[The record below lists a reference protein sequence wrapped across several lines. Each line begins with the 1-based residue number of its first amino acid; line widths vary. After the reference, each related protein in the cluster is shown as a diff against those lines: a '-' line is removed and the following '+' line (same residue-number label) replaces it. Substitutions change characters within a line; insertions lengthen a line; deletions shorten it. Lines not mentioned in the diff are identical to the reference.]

1 MAMKEWCGGNCGM
14 EKHCQNCK
22 IDSRIPCS
30 PNCENLTPERMI
42 KILDCFQSGC
52 DEPKYIFGMPDATNE
67 EVIKRYVSVAPYP
80 Y

>member
-30 PNCENLTPERMI
+30 PNCENLTPESFLYNLNQGVDQR
-42 KILDCFQSGC
+42 
-52 DEPKYIFGMPDATNE
+52 KYL
-67 EVIKRYVSVAPYP
+67 K
-80 Y
+80 